1 MMKNPL
7 AYKITFR
14 TTKSEREYLEECA
27 KEDGVCLSKFVRD
40 VLLDLTGY
48 RSILISNQVRQLR
61 QEIRRIGVNI
71 NQVAKK
77 INGGYGTAADIVEL
91 LSELERVQNLFDEY
105 KEKVDGTWQS
115 RR

>member
-1 MMKNPL
+1 MRNHL
-7 AYKITFR
+7 IYKTTFR
-14 TTKSEREYLEECA
+14 TTKGEREYLERCA
-27 KEDGVCLSKFVRD
+27 EEDGVCLSKFIRD
-40 VLLDLTGY
+40 VLLDFTGY

-61 QEIRRIGVNI
+61 QDVRKIGVNI
-71 NQVAKK
+71 NQVTKK
-77 INGGYGTAADIVEL
+77 INGGYGTAADIAEL

>member
-1 MMKNPL
+1 MKNL
-7 AYKITFR
+7 VSTIHFR
-14 TTKSEREYLEECA
+14 LGEAEKKYLERCA
-27 KEDGVCLSKFVRD
+27 EEDGVDLSKFFRNI
-40 VLLDLTGY
+40 LMDLTGY

-61 QEIRRIGVNI
+61 QDIRKIGVNI
-71 NQVAKK
+71 NQVTKK
-77 INGGYGTAADIVEL
+77 INGGYGTAADIAEL

>member
-1 MMKNPL
+1 MKNMRGFIGFRLPL
-7 AYKITFR
+7 KQ
-14 TTKSEREYLEECA
+14 KEYLEQCA
-27 KEDGVCLSKFVRD
+27 TEEGQDLSKFVRNI
-40 VLLDLTGY
+40 LLDLTGY

-61 QEIRRIGVNI
+61 QDIRKIGVNI
-71 NQVAKK
+71 NQVTKK
-77 INGGYGTAADIVEL
+77 INGGYGTAADIAEL

>member
-1 MMKNPL
+1 MKNNL
-7 AYKITFR
+7 SYRITFR
-14 TTKSEREYLEECA
+14 TTRSEREYLERCA
-27 KEDGVCLSKFVRD
+27 EKDGVSLSRFVRD

-71 NQVAKK
+71 NQVTKK
-77 INGGYGTAADIVEL
+77 INGGYGTATDIVEL